1 MPVQRRIIHHALP
14 NCFSS
19 TKDIEVTVFLTKAG
33 MYLEGSHNVR
43 LTVEEAASCGMRGGG
58 VAIVLTLYM

>member
-1 MPVQRRIIHHALP
+1 
-14 NCFSS
+14 
-19 TKDIEVTVFLTKAG
+19 

-58 VAIVLTLYM
+58 GGDSTDAVHVDAFHTAGLIGPLFTGVLNDT